1 MFNADIGLS
10 QVVRYFISQTNTN
23 LMTLTSENTSLLA
36 ALVRDYVAYNNWA
49 NRTLV
54 SWLKT
59 KPAGLM
65 EQVVPSSF
73 PSIKETLVH
82 IWDTQRFWLAV
93 IQQTPPPPSFRM
105 TGFNG
110 TLEDAFAGILEHS
123 RQFESYVSLL
133 SEGDLAEK
141 IHLSTPWFEANRSRF
156 EYIHHTMNHS
166 TYHRGQLITIGRN
179 VGLTDAPMTDFNYY
193 LLVPEEEKKS
203 ETADVNQLAA

>member
-1 MFNADIGLS
+1 MT
-10 QVVRYFISQTNTN
+10 QT
-23 LMTLTSENTSLLA
+23 LENTSLLA
-36 ALVRDYVAYNNWA
+36 TLVRDYTTYNNWA

-54 SWLKT
+54 RWLKT
-59 KPAGLM
+59 KPATAM

-93 IQQTPPPPSFRM
+93 IQRTTPPPSFRM
-105 TGFNG
+105 AGFAG
-110 TLEDAFAGILEHS
+110 TLEQAFEGILEHS
-123 RQFESYVSLL
+123 SEFEAYVNSL
-133 SEGDLAEK
+133 SEEELSEK
-141 IHLSTPWFEANRSRF
+141 IHLATPWFEANRSRF

-193 LLVPEEEKKS
+193 LLVPEAEKKS
-203 ETADVNQLAA
+203 VTPNVNQLAA